1 MITAPRSTH
10 HHNWLRI
17 LVPLVAVAAVL
28 VLAAVYTRSL
38 RAPHSPA
45 NTNTQIIHIQPGM
58 GLGDIATALARA
70 GYLRSPV
77 AFQIYALLHGQA
89 HRLQSGYYQ
98 LSPDMSAPQII
109 DLLSEGRQAVAT
121 LTVPEG
127 LTLSEVA
134 VLSQKVLFA
143 DTEQFRAASTA
154 QAVEESLQIRLP
166 STITSAE
173 GYLFPE
179 TYQFQVGIEPQRI
192 VAQMIEEFR
201 TRFVAPLWQATP
213 PAQCW
218 GSLHEVV
225 TLASLIE
232 EEAQVDK
239 ERPLIAGVLLN
250 RLRAGMKLQCDATVQ
265 YALPERKG
273 RLTHEDLKIQSPYNT
288 YLHQGLPPGPICNP
302 GLASLQAALKPAT
315 TGYMYYVAR
324 GDGTHIFS
332 QTYGEHQAA
341 IRRIRGAGAR

>member
-17 LVPLVAVAAVL
+17 LVPIVAVAAVL
-28 VLAAVYTRSL
+28 VVAAVYTRSL
-38 RAPHSPA
+38 RPVDSPA
-45 NTNTQIIHIQPGM
+45 AASKQIIHIEEGM
-58 GLGDIATALARA
+58 GLGEIAAVLSTTGYIRSATAFR
-70 GYLRSPV
+70 
-77 AFQIYALLHGQA
+77 ICALLSGQA
-89 HRLQSGYYQ
+89 GKLQSGYYQ
-98 LSPDMSAPQII
+98 LSPDMSVPQII

-134 VLSQKVLFA
+134 VLSQKVLFT
-143 DTEQFRAASTA
+143 DTEQFRAAATA

-166 STITSAE
+166 SAITSAE

-192 VAQMIEEFR
+192 VARMIEEFR
-201 TRFVAPLWQATP
+201 TRFVAPLWQVTP
-213 PAQCW
+213 LAQRW

-232 EEAQVDK
+232 EEAQVDE

-265 YALPERKG
+265 YALPARKS

-288 YLHQGLPPGPICNP
+288 YLHQGLPPGPISNP
-302 GLASLQAALKPAT
+302 GLASLQAALKSAA